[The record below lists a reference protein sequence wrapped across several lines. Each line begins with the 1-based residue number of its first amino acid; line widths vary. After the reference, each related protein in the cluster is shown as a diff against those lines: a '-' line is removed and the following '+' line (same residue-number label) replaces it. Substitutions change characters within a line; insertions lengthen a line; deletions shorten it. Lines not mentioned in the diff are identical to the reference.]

1 VPSAFVALER
11 LDEHPRAG
19 RRVWTRTRQL
29 SERSRIRRLTP
40 RDDDDVPA
48 DRRDIKQ
55 GGGSADGLRWA
66 TSPRWAAPLNAI
78 LLDGVILGLAT
89 GVLLSLL
96 GTAARSPDAL
106 LLIFGLQFLYFFALE
121 AATGQTVGKRAFHV
135 RVVALDGTPVTT
147 R

>member
-1 VPSAFVALER
+1 MGHVSPMGSVAE
-11 LDEHPRAG
+11 AG
-19 RRVWTRTRQL
+19 PVFGWPDL
-29 SERSRIRRLTP
+29 P
-40 RDDDDVPA
+40 PPPA
-48 DRRDIKQ
+48 PEVAASDPDLAVR
-55 GGGSADGLRWA
+55 
-66 TSPRWAAPLNAI
+66 APLNAI

-89 GVLLSLL
+89 GVLLGLL